1 MWREILSK
9 AWGEAGAKARRKENE
24 VERWKTEHNKKK
36 KKKREVRVTRKGG
49 QGRGM
54 IVSGTKMS
62 SRW

>member
-36 KKKREVRVTRKGG
+36 ERGEGNQERGTGKGDDCVRH
-49 QGRGM
+49 
-54 IVSGTKMS
+54 
-62 SRW
+62 